1 MKRKSGKFQPRYM
14 TRKLS
19 ATALSRQGLGGLD
32 ATRALL
38 GKRQSR
44 SLTADSVWSVCVCF
58 TSTTASGTDRDTDD
72 CDKVRSGVSTSVS
85 LSAQCLGAGVSFR
98 PM

>member
-19 ATALSRQGLGGLD
+19 ATALSRQGLGGLH

-44 SLTADSVWSVCVCF
+44 SLTADSVWSVCVYASLVLQLAEP
-58 TSTTASGTDRDTDD
+58 TVTLTTVTRSDLES
-72 CDKVRSGVSTSVS
+72 VRLSVS
-85 LSAQCLGAGVSFR
+85 LCSVLGCWC
-98 PM
+98 